1 MGRRFLRF
9 SRVGLE
15 RYRFFFVRFQAD
27 DKNDTSSKGGP
38 GDKGPGD
45 DEAAQREISA
55 LKVWEE

>member
-1 MGRRFLRF
+1 MRF

-55 LKVWEE
+55 LKVWEG